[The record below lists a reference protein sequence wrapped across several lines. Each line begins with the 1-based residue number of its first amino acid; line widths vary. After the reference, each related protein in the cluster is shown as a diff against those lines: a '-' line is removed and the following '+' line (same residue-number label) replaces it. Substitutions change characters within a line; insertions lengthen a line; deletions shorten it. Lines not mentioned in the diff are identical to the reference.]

1 MTAGARDG
9 SSRGSIAPFEA
20 LSWRDSSTRSARPVR
35 DPQGLVCRSQL
46 RRRQR
51 RTRRTTRDFPRV
63 RGTKTAR
70 TCPPL
75 VMIAEIERRRR
86 GPEKQPAGTQVR
98 ASRDRGPKPTP
109 AGAGDATSGSSVR
122 WQSRTAG
129 FRKLRALARAS
140 QVSAGVEAIEGV
152 PGHRRHAAF
161 TSGTSGVTSAEPD
174 PGNAPRAR
182 RVRMA
187 RRQERQRRVERA
199 RHSGKRTPRGRPDR
213 PSEAWFAP

>member
-20 LSWRDSSTRSARPVR
+20 WFLDSERSAGARPARARVPLAASASATTNEANDAGFPAR
-35 DPQGLVCRSQL
+35 ARNEDHANVSTSRIVCRD
-46 RRRQR
+46 
-51 RTRRTTRDFPRV
+51 RTTTSWPRE
-63 RGTKTAR
+63 A
-70 TCPPL
+70 
-75 VMIAEIERRRR
+75 A
-86 GPEKQPAGTQVR
+86 AGTQVR

-109 AGAGDATSGSSVR
+109 AGAGDATSGSSAR
-122 WQSRTAG
+122 WQSRTTG
-129 FRKLRALARAS
+129 PRRVRALARAS

-161 TSGTSGVTSAEPD
+161 TSGASGVISAEPD

-199 RHSGKRTPRGRPDR
+199 RHSGKRTPRGRPER